1 MALSERFIAL
11 QERMAGHAARRP
23 GARASRLG
31 LVAIGTAVAGWSI
44 ANTIPKVVHLTAV
57 GFAFY
62 RLWLGAAVM
71 AAVLL
76 GARRRPTWRHIRA
89 SAPGGVLFG
98 LTIALFVAALRR
110 TGVADVLV
118 IGALQP
124 ALTLLVAGRL
134 FGERVTVRDAFWT
147 GLATAGVFV
156 SVLGASGNAVWSLWG
171 DLLAAAALVLWT
183 VYFLLSKRVREQVP
197 ATEYM
202 TSVTV
207 VASLTVTPIALLS
220 RGGIGGLG
228 HIRAVDWLL
237 LAAFVAVAQGGHL
250 MVAWAHAHVDV
261 SVSTLFLLAEPAIG
275 AVGALWILGEP
286 LTWLQVV
293 GGLIVIGS
301 VGVVMR
307 RATRA
312 GSADVLTAEAAPG

>member
-134 FGERVTVRDAFWT
+134 
-147 GLATAGVFV
+147 FV